1 MFVIFIKFIFYWLVF
16 VKLWIEYLD
25 KIIISYWIN
34 LIDVLSFD
42 RKCVVGGFKILKV
55 WFKMLFVYFVGMFIK
70 FFYFVLIF
78 IECCLKGCF
87 VFNSVL

>member
-1 MFVIFIKFIFYWLVF
+1 MVF

-55 WFKMLFVYFVGMFIK
+55 WLKMLFVYFVGYVYKVFL
-70 FFYFVLIF
+70 FCFNFYWMLFKRVF
-78 IECCLKGCF
+78 CF
-87 VFNSVL
+87 